1 MTIAI
6 SIHAI
11 EDRIYARSALDAAF
25 RGADVPATL
34 DRRHR
39 RALAVL
45 VTEVAAG
52 IIAGL
57 GPVVTATNVAEVSY
71 DSDII
76 TIDCAVDHSDWRVS
90 QLRTNIETAIV
101 CATLARAT
109 EGTDTVLSEWYRRL
123 AATASLSLPARIR
136 RG

>member
-45 VTEVAAG
+45 VTEVAAV
-52 IIAGL
+52 IIGSL
-57 GPVVTATNVAEVSY
+57 GPIVTATNVAEANC

-101 CATLARAT
+101 CGTLARAT

-123 AATASLSLPARIR
+123 ASAAALSLPARIR